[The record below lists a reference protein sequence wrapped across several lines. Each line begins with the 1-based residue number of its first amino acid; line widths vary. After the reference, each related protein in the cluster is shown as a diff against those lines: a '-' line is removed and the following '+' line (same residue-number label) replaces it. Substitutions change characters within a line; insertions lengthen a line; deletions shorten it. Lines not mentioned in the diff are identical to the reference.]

1 MCVVTIRTKPLMVTR
16 VMIKKIKICTGPGCS
31 AWEAEL
37 IVKNIL
43 NMKNGPEVVPV
54 TCMDKCGGGCSI
66 RVKDRGKIFKLRE
79 IAEARK
85 LVKGEIK
92 SLVEAC

>member
-1 MCVVTIRTKPLMVTR
+1 MATR

-79 IAEARK
+79 IAEVRK
-85 LVKGEIK
+85 LVKGEIR

>member
-1 MCVVTIRTKPLMVTR
+1 
-16 VMIKKIKICTGPGCS
+16 MIKKIKICTGPGCS

-37 IVKNIL
+37 MIEHMLSTKYAPEIL
-43 NMKNGPEVVPV
+43 KV

-79 IAEARK
+79 MAEISK
-85 LVKGEIK
+85 LIEGNVE
-92 SLVEAC
+92 SLSEAS